1 MGAEPFEFKQ
11 FTVAQKGAAMKVG
24 TDGVLLGAW
33 TPLPDEAQQI
43 LDIGSGTGLIAL
55 MLAQRSDAP
64 TIDGL
69 EIDPGAYELC
79 VENFESSPWA
89 DRLFC
94 YHGGLEEFAGEVP
107 EAYDTIVSNPPF
119 HRETVSSGDLARD
132 TARQLNSLPFDV
144 LLEGVGKLLRPGGI
158 FSLIVPFRLEAKFCT
173 LARNYRL
180 FPFRITRVRGHEKAP
195 LKRSLL
201 AFSDRKVA
209 AVEDT
214 LTIEEDRHVYT
225 EPYKK
230 LTRDFYLKM

>member
-1 MGAEPFEFKQ
+1 MGAEPFKFKQ
-11 FTVAQKGAAMKVG
+11 FSVDQKGAAMKVG

-33 TPLPDEAQQI
+33 APLPEDARQI
-43 LDIGSGTGLIAL
+43 LDVGSGTGLIAL

-79 VENFESSPWA
+79 VENFEASPWG

-94 YHGGLEEFAGEVP
+94 YHGGLGEFAREVP
-107 EAYDTIVSNPPF
+107 ETYDAIISNPPF
-119 HRETVSSGDLARD
+119 HREAVSSGDLARD

-144 LLEGVGKLLRPGGI
+144 LLDGVGKLLRPGGM
-158 FSLIVPFRLEAKFCT
+158 FSLILPFSSEAEFRA
-173 LARNYRL
+173 LALNHRL
-180 FPFRITRVRGHEKAP
+180 FPLRITRVRGHSKAP

-201 AFSDRKVA
+201 AFSNRKVT

-214 LTIEEDRHVYT
+214 LTIEQSRHVYT
-225 EPYKK
+225 EPYKE
-230 LTRDFYLKM
+230 LTRDFYLRM